1 MTTEITPVEADI
13 ERFVDYDSEF
23 IGRNFVLKRK
33 AEGISTKLVLVSVDA
48 DDADCMG
55 NEPALDGERPM
66 GIVCSGTFGHRI
78 NMSLAYVYVEP
89 QFSEAGKTF
98 EIPILGVR
106 RTATVLADAPYDP
119 LNQRLRV

>member
-1 MTTEITPVEADI
+1 MP
-13 ERFVDYDSEF
+13 
-23 IGRNFVLKRK
+23 
-33 AEGISTKLVLVSVDA
+33 
-48 DDADCMG
+48 
-55 NEPALDGERPM
+55 DGDRPM
-66 GIVCSGTFGHRI
+66 GIVCSGAFGHRT

-106 RTATVLADAPYDP
+106 RKATVLADAPYDP